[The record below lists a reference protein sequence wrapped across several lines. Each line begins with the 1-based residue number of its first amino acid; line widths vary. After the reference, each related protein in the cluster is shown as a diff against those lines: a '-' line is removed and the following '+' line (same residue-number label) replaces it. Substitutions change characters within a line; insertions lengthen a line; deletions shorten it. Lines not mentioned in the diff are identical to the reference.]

1 MHYMPTKSQHV
12 VNEMMSQILENAFVI
27 FYLFVFLYF
36 ICISV
41 NQKEFPFQQENYK
54 YCISISKYI
63 KIFWCS
69 FDIMNYQKYPYML
82 REYLIKIGRNSL
94 LNMSCRPYIY
104 YSLQSPC
111 MHTFSLIMQMIVM
124 GYKQKHDIFTIPTPF
139 NLLTSMGR

>member
-41 NQKEFPFQQENYK
+41 NRKEFPFQLEIYK
-54 YCISISKYI
+54 YCSTISKYI
-63 KIFWCS
+63 KIFLMYLYYNEK
-69 FDIMNYQKYPYML
+69 F
-82 REYLIKIGRNSL
+82 LIKIGRNSL
-94 LNMSCRPYIY
+94 INMSCRPYIY
-104 YSLQSPC
+104 SSLQSPC

-124 GYKQKHDIFTIPTPF
+124 GYKQKHDIFYYI
-139 NLLTSMGR
+139 NAL

>member
-41 NQKEFPFQQENYK
+41 NQKEFPFQLEIYK
-54 YCISISKYI
+54 YCSSISKYM

-69 FDIMNYQKYPYML
+69 YNIMKY
-82 REYLIKIGRNSL
+82 REFLIKMGRNSL
-94 LNMSCRPYIY
+94 INMSCRPYIY
-104 YSLQSPC
+104 SSLQSPC

-124 GYKQKHDIFTIPTPF
+124 GYKQKHDIFYYIHA
-139 NLLTSMGR
+139 L

>member
-41 NQKEFPFQQENYK
+41 NQKEFPFQLTIYK
-54 YCISISKYI
+54 YCSSISKYI

-69 FDIMNYQKYPYML
+69 YNIMKYSVSSLSKLKKQFNKYVVQAL
-82 REYLIKIGRNSL
+82 HLLQLTISLYAYLLINNANDRNGIQTET
-94 LNMSCRPYIY
+94 RHFY
-104 YSLQSPC
+104 YTHAL
-111 MHTFSLIMQMIVM
+111 
-124 GYKQKHDIFTIPTPF
+124 
-139 NLLTSMGR
+139 